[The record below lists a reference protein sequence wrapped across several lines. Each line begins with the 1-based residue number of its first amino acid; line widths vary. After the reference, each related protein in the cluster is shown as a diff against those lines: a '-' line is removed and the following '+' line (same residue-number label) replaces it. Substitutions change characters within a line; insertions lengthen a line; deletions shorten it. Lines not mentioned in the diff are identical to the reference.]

1 MYRDLYTEL
10 IQWKEHQRRKP
21 LLLRGAR
28 QVGKS
33 WLVRELG
40 RQFEYFIEL
49 NFETKKQYK
58 AIFSSGLDI
67 ETIIERIRF
76 FTGTPIV
83 PGKTLLFLDEIQAC
97 EPALESLRYFK
108 ENLPELHVIAAGSLL
123 DFALEKTGLPVGR
136 LQFLYLHPL
145 SFGEFLTATGR
156 ADLRDYIALHKV
168 DHIIH
173 EKLLEE
179 VKTYMWLGGMPEAV
193 QTWVNTRNI
202 HECLDVLDE
211 ITLSYKQDIPK
222 YTKLHHVGYVEHV
235 FDAIPRQLGHKFVY
249 KHIDPEVRS
258 YIFKNALS
266 CLEKAGI
273 IHIVYHS
280 NAQGL
285 PLGAEVNLR
294 RYKVY
299 GFDIGILQRLLGFN
313 PEKWLTTPMSV
324 KHIGSIAEQFVAQE
338 YIAYSSIKQPT
349 ELFYW
354 HREEKTSNAEIDFLF
369 VRDSI
374 IIPAEVKSGQ
384 KGKLKSLQ
392 LFLETHP
399 NTPYGL
405 KISEAPYQ
413 KNDSL
418 VSVPFYMIEAWLRG
432 LEK

>member
-1 MYRDLYTEL
+1 MYRDLYAEL
-10 IQWKEHQRRKP
+10 IQWKEHERRKP

-33 WLVRELG
+33 WLVRQLG
-40 RQFEYFIEL
+40 LQFDYFIEL
-49 NFETKKQYK
+49 NFEIKKQYK
-58 AIFSSGLDI
+58 EIFGAGLDI
-67 ETIIERIRF
+67 ETILERIRF
-76 FTGTPIV
+76 FTGIPII

-108 ENLPELHVIAAGSLL
+108 ENLSELHVIAAGSLL
-123 DFALEKTGLPVGR
+123 DFALEKIGVPVGR

-156 ADLRDYIALHKV
+156 TDLRNYIALNNV
-168 DHIIH
+168 DPFIH

-193 QTWVNTRNI
+193 QTWLDTHNVN
-202 HECLDVLDE
+202 ECLDVLDE

-222 YTKLHHVGYVEHV
+222 YTKHPHVEYVENV

-249 KHIDPEVRS
+249 KNIDPDIRS
-258 YIFKNALS
+258 YILKDALA

-273 IHIVYHS
+273 VHIVYHS
-280 NAQGL
+280 HAQGL
-285 PLGAEVNLR
+285 PLGAEINSR

-313 PEKWLTTPMSV
+313 PEKWLTTPISV
-324 KHIGSIAEQFVAQE
+324 KHLGSIAEQFVAQE
-338 YIAYSSIKQPT
+338 YIAYTAIKKPS

-354 HREEKTSNAEIDFLF
+354 HREEKNSNAEVDFLF
-369 VRDSI
+369 LKDSS

-384 KGKLKSLQ
+384 KGQLKSLQ
-392 LFLETHP
+392 LFLQTHS
-399 NTPYGL
+399 NISYGL

-413 KNDSL
+413 TDDKL
-418 VSVPFYMIEAWLRG
+418 ISVPFYMIEAWL
-432 LEK
+432 KAK